1 MTVLSINQERKQL
14 FKDIRSSLGELFE
27 KTNNYIDTFDKKDFF
42 VFSNS
47 NSLNKI
53 YQKNYYSFSISVA
66 DSLLLIDRLM
76 GSVSSLLI
84 RADKEMNVDELVILQ
99 DIFNEYLKFKENS
112 STYFSQS
119 EKAFSSDSISL
130 SELLEKAN
138 KFRFSI
144 TALIEKTK

>member
-144 TALIEKTK
+144 TALIEKIK